1 MTMAS
6 EHGNGTTTIDCESSL
21 YEVLNTRDVAR
32 IMKCGVRKVQ
42 RLATCG
48 QIPMKKFGGE
58 FIITRKRLNEFLDAP
73 AE

>member
-1 MTMAS
+1 MTLAR
-6 EHGNGTTTIDCESSL
+6 EQGNGATTTECAASS

-32 IMKCGVRKVQ
+32 IMNCSVRKVQ
-42 RLATCG
+42 RLATRG

-73 AE
+73 AK

>member
-1 MTMAS
+1 MMEELSQAAAVEVRTDDA
-6 EHGNGTTTIDCESSL
+6 
-21 YEVLNTRDVAR
+21 YEVLSTSDVAK

-42 RLATCG
+42 RMAASG

-73 AE
+73 AR

>member
-1 MTMAS
+1 MTTAL
-6 EHGNGTTTIDCESSL
+6 EPGTGTTTIDCESSL

-48 QIPMKKFGGE
+48 LIPMKKFGGE

-73 AE
+73 PE